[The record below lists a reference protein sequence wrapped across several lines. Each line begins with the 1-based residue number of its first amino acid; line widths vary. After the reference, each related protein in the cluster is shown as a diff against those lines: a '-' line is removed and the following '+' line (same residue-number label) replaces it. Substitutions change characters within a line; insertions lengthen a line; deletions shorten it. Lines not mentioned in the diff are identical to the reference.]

1 LIEFACILRLII
13 ACRRLASNGTPQ
25 LLASVD
31 RLPAR
36 LAIPTIVALSLALW
50 ALTLAIRRK
59 SRRRARQFHPPTA
72 IASGR
77 RLVRGRGGKTC
88 AGRAG
93 DLLLGS
99 RRPKDSAAHDQSADD
114 AENRTPAATRQN
126 GELNLLCC
134 TWHPSE
140 EMSCNRPGVG
150 RKLTMLQCNMRG
162 SDGDD
167 RI

>member
-1 LIEFACILRLII
+1 MVRHSC
-13 ACRRLASNGTPQ
+13 SP
-25 LLASVD
+25 SVD

-77 RLVRGRGGKTC
+77 RQVRGRGGKTC

-93 DLLLGS
+93 EPLLGN

-114 AENRTPAATRQN
+114 AENRAPAATRQN

-134 TWHPSE
+134 NLAP
-140 EMSCNRPGVG
+140 VG
-150 RKLTMLQCNMRG
+150 RDVLQSTGRWPQADYAAVQHEG
-162 SDGDD
+162 LRWRRPD
-167 RI
+167 

>member
-1 LIEFACILRLII
+1 MVRHSC
-13 ACRRLASNGTPQ
+13 SP
-25 LLASVD
+25 SVD

-114 AENRTPAATRQN
+114 AENRTTAATRQN
-126 GELNLLCC
+126 GLICCNLA
-134 TWHPSE
+134 P
-140 EMSCNRPGVG
+140 VG
-150 RKLTMLQCNMRG
+150 RDVLQSTGRWPQADDAAVQHQGLRWRQPDLTRSAG
-162 SDGDD
+162 S
-167 RI
+167 RYRVHSSSRCYAL